1 MQAESS
7 IFIELRPP
15 EPSVQN
21 IIIDRI
27 GRELTVLNS
36 HSHHI
41 QNGDRMSSAHPPY
54 QDRDLEETPSGRHAT
69 LIIIL
74 LAPFLAF
81 IMILMFISQDVT
93 AALVLAI
100 IAAVTVVGVTATIRR
115 GHKEKAPQPIAAS
128 QKSQLVRRPQ
138 PAEAHEKPLKSK
150 PSPPVAVKS
159 LMERLKGRRATVSE
173 GPEEPGPQ
181 ISRQY
186 KATTAKPVIS
196 HEGYPGYAPETLE
209 RGPAYQETPMVRF
222 CWRCGR
228 SVMEGAWYCDL
239 CGANLR

>member
-1 MQAESS
+1 
-7 IFIELRPP
+7 
-15 EPSVQN
+15 
-21 IIIDRI
+21 
-27 GRELTVLNS
+27 VLNS

-54 QDRDLEETPSGRHAT
+54 QDLDLEEAPSGRHAT

-81 IMILMFISQDVT
+81 IIILMFLWQDVR
-93 AALVLAI
+93 AALVFTI

-115 GHKEKAPQPIAAS
+115 GLRERAPQRIAAS
-128 QKSQLVRRPQ
+128 KNSQLETRPK
-138 PAEAHEKPLKSK
+138 PTEAREEPLKSK
-150 PSPPVAVKS
+150 PSPPAGVKS

-173 GPEEPGPQ
+173 GPEEPRPQ

-186 KATTAKPVIS
+186 KTTTAKPVIS
-196 HEGYPGYAPETLE
+196 HEGYPGYEPETPE
-209 RGPAYQETPMVRF
+209 RGPADHEALTIRF

-239 CGANLR
+239 CGANLRES